1 MARSVLALICA
12 VTLAGCGPAQ
22 ASPEMSREAF
32 RDAFAQKAEMAMPGV
47 KAEALDSATLKITW
61 PDGTHD
67 RLSTATAYE
76 YYEKD
81 PQRSDELMD
90 ILLASVREAN
100 EETPASR
107 DNLVIIVRPAGA
119 KVELRGDRVD
129 IVSISKP
136 LAGDLIQI
144 LAVDSEASIRYAGRD
159 DLTELKLSEAE
170 AWKLGLSNLSM
181 RMGKLEARPLEGA
194 EGLLGVGSESGLG
207 PSALLGPPPCGP
219 GTDMPEGQLALV
231 MARDFFA
238 VPAND
243 QEASLAVF
251 WAMARHEAT
260 SPEAFSRTA
269 ITCKG
274 GRWIPIAPPRG

>member
-1 MARSVLALICA
+1 MAQSVLALICA
-12 VTLAGCGPAQ
+12 VMLAACGPAQ
-22 ASPEMSREAF
+22 ASPEMSREGF
-32 RDAFAQKAEMAMPGV
+32 RDTFAARAEAAMPGI
-47 KAEALDSATLKITW
+47 KAEVLDAATLKITW

-67 RLSTATAYE
+67 RLSVATAYE

-90 ILLASVREAN
+90 ILLASIREAR
-100 EETPASR
+100 EEIPASR
-107 DNLVIIVRPAGA
+107 DNLVIIIRPAGA

-129 IVSISKP
+129 VVSITKP
-136 LAGDLIQI
+136 FAGDLIQI
-144 LAVDSEASIRYAGRD
+144 LAVDSETSIRYVSRD
-159 DLTELKLSEAE
+159 DLTKLKLSEAQ
-170 AWKLGLSNLSM
+170 AWRLGLSNLSV
-181 RMGKLEARPLEGA
+181 RMGELEARPMERVD
-194 EGLLGVGSESGLG
+194 GLLGVGSESGLG

-219 GTDMPEGQLALV
+219 GSDRPEGQLALV

-243 QEASLAVF
+243 QAASLAVF

-269 ITCKG
+269 ITCQG
-274 GRWIPIAPPRG
+274 GRWVPITPPRG